1 MLLSNSLTCKFE
13 EVYQNGD
20 LQIGQI
26 FIQDSKI
33 RYQYQNQDLYTLIY
47 KANNLY
53 FIRNREPDKF
63 EKIIKNK
70 NLFAEIM
77 KIYNDFPDIELK
89 QQFDGLSITLE
100 LNQKKKFIKR
110 MGIFLK
116 IWHYQFILLTVIIAQ
131 SQIIILNITLFKR
144 YHFNCLNFLQIVI
157 LLKKYHLLLNQ
168 KGLMTTYD
176 QKNKDFFHLKISFP
190 IKV

>member
-1 MLLSNSLTCKFE
+1 MMFKFFIFFLVFPSMLLSNSLTCKFE

-33 RYQYQNQDLYTLIY
+33 RYQYQNKDLYTLIY

-63 EKIIKNK
+63 EKITKNK

-100 LNQKKKFIKR
+100 LNKKKKFIKR
-110 MGIFLK
+110 MGILSEDLALS
-116 IWHYQFILLTVIIAQ
+116 IYFIDCENSIIP
-131 SQIIILNITLFKR
+131 NNYFK
-144 YHFNCLNFLQIVI
+144 HNPFQEVSL
-157 LLKKYHLLLNQ
+157 
-168 KGLMTTYD
+168 
-176 QKNKDFFHLKISFP
+176 
-190 IKV
+190 

>member
-63 EKIIKNK
+63 EKIKKI
-70 NLFAEIM
+70 
-77 KIYNDFPDIELK
+77 KIY
-89 QQFDGLSITLE
+89 
-100 LNQKKKFIKR
+100 
-110 MGIFLK
+110 
-116 IWHYQFILLTVIIAQ
+116 
-131 SQIIILNITLFKR
+131 
-144 YHFNCLNFLQIVI
+144 
-157 LLKKYHLLLNQ
+157 LLK
-168 KGLMTTYD
+168 
-176 QKNKDFFHLKISFP
+176 
-190 IKV
+190 